1 MSIILETSD
10 NKNKSIPRWNL
21 SNLWDSFS
29 GSVYQNS
36 IKDLNDLIGKT
47 DYLVKKEIIDFDSFL
62 ISYLELDNK
71 IGQLFESLYAYA
83 YSVYATDTTNSESL
97 NNMAFLEEIQ
107 LSIEEYQLIFRQ
119 ILINHKD
126 YLDTFFIK
134 NPSFQ
139 KYSFVLR
146 EEIHLSLHQMTL
158 SEEALANDLQRFGG
172 DAWSKL
178 HEQII
183 SNMMDRESGKTF
195 NQLRNDAYSPDRN
208 IRKESYYKEIA
219 LLEQNQIAI
228 SSALNNIKGAT
239 NSLNKKRN
247 WGESENGAIN
257 RSLFSSRLSEKS
269 LNALISAMEDAIPM
283 WQEYLLEK
291 AKILNL
297 KDENGNPE
305 KCSFYDIFA
314 PLEFD
319 TKNIDKSTENSDLSS
334 SWSFEK
340 AKEFI
345 TKEFYKFS
353 SDMGDFVKNAFEE
366 NWIDAEIRK
375 GKVGGAFCIDF
386 PLQKVSRV
394 LTNFSGTTSD
404 VITLVHELG
413 HAYHHHCIKDLDYN
427 LSSYPMTLAETAS
440 IFAETMVTNS
450 MLKSA
455 NLSEKINLLEMHLSD
470 SCQTLLDILS
480 RFYFEKS
487 VFEERENKE
496 LIAEDFCRLMNDAQN
511 KTYGDS
517 LTEVK
522 HPYLWAVKTHYY
534 SPELDFYNF
543 PYAFGQLF
551 ALGLYSQYKKEPSE
565 FPKKYKELLKNTGRM
580 SCEDVCKLAG
590 FDITTKDFWLSGIK
604 EIQKEFEE
612 WKECIKLL

>member
-1 MSIILETSD
+1 METKLEATI
-10 NKNKSIPRWNL
+10 NEKHEIPQWNL
-21 SNLWDSFS
+21 LNLWDSFS
-29 GSVYQNS
+29 GTVYQNS
-36 IKDLNDLIGKT
+36 IKELNELISQIT
-47 DYLVKKEIIDFDSFL
+47 YLVKKQVTDFNSFL
-62 ISYLELDNK
+62 ISYLELDNQ
-71 IGQLFESLYAYA
+71 IGQLFESLYAYS

-97 NNMAFLEEIQ
+97 NNMAFLEEVQ
-107 LSIEEYQLIFRQ
+107 LSIADYQLIFRQ
-119 ILINHKD
+119 ILIENKMK
-126 YLDTFFIK
+126 LDSFFLE
-134 NPSFQ
+134 NPKFQ
-139 KYSFVLR
+139 NYDFILR
-146 EEIHLSLHQMTL
+146 EEIELSIHQMEAK
-158 SEEALANDLQRFGG
+158 EEALANDLQRFGG

-183 SNMMDRESGKTF
+183 SNMVDKETGKTF

-208 IRKESYYKEIA
+208 LRKESYYKEIA

-257 RSLFSSRLSEKS
+257 RSLFSSRLSKES
-269 LNALISAMEDAIPM
+269 LDSLISAMEEAIPM
-283 WQEYLLEK
+283 WHEYLLEK
-291 AKILNL
+291 AKILYL
-297 KDENGNPE
+297 TDENGNPE
-305 KCSFYDIFA
+305 KCSFFDIFA
-314 PLEFD
+314 PIEFK
-319 TKNIDKSTENSDLSS
+319 TSTEESTSN
-334 SWSFEK
+334 WTYNE
-340 AKEFI
+340 AKDFI
-345 TKEFYKFS
+345 INEFYKFS

-394 LTNFSGTTSD
+394 LTNFSGSTSD

-413 HAYHHHCIKDLDYN
+413 HAYHHHCIKELDYN

-455 NLSEKINLLEMHLSD
+455 SNLEKAKLIEMHLSD

-487 VFEERENKE
+487 VFEQRKDKE
-496 LIAEDFCRLMNDAQN
+496 LGAEDFCQLMLDAQN
-511 KTYGDS
+511 KTYGNS
-517 LTEVK
+517 LTDIK

-534 SPELDFYNF
+534 SPELDFYNY

-551 ALGLYSQYKKEPSE
+551 SLGLYSQYKNNPQE
-565 FPKKYKELLKNTGRM
+565 FPEKYQKLLQNTGMM

-590 FDITTKDFWLSGIK
+590 FDITTKEFWLSGIK

-612 WKECIKLL
+612 WKKCLKLL

>member
-1 MSIILETSD
+1 METKLEATI
-10 NKNKSIPRWNL
+10 NEKHEIPQWNL
-21 SNLWDSFS
+21 LNLWDSFS
-29 GSVYQNS
+29 GTVYQNS
-36 IKDLNDLIGKT
+36 IKELNELIT
-47 DYLVKKEIIDFDSFL
+47 QITYLVKKQVTDFNSFL
-62 ISYLELDNK
+62 ISYLELDNQ
-71 IGQLFESLYAYA
+71 IGQLFESLYAYS

-97 NNMAFLEEIQ
+97 NNMAFLEEVQ
-107 LSIEEYQLIFRQ
+107 LSITDYQLIFRQ
-119 ILINHKD
+119 ILIENKMKLDSFFLENPKFQNYD
-126 YLDTFFIK
+126 YI
-134 NPSFQ
+134 
-139 KYSFVLR
+139 LR
-146 EEIHLSLHQMTL
+146 EEIELSIHQMEAK
-158 SEEALANDLQRFGG
+158 EESLANDLQRFGG

-183 SNMMDRESGKTF
+183 SNMVDKETGKTF

-208 IRKESYYKEIA
+208 LRKESYYKEIA

-257 RSLFSSRLSEKS
+257 RSLFSSRLSNKS
-269 LNALISAMEDAIPM
+269 LESLISAMEEAIPM
-283 WQEYLLEK
+283 WHEYLLEK

-314 PLEFD
+314 PIEFE
-319 TKNIDKSTENSDLSS
+319 TSTEESS
-334 SWSFEK
+334 SNWTYNE

-345 TKEFYKFS
+345 TNEFYKFS

-413 HAYHHHCIKDLDYN
+413 HAYHHHCIKELDYN

-455 NLSEKINLLEMHLSD
+455 SNLEKAKLIEMHLSD

-487 VFEERENKE
+487 VFEQRKDKE
-496 LIAEDFCRLMNDAQN
+496 LGAEDFCQLMLDAQN
-511 KTYGDS
+511 KTYGNS
-517 LTEVK
+517 LTDIK

-534 SPELDFYNF
+534 SPELDFYNY

-551 ALGLYSQYKKEPSE
+551 SLGLYYQYKDNPQE
-565 FPKKYKELLKNTGRM
+565 FPEKYKKLLQNTGMM

-590 FDITTKDFWLSGIK
+590 FDITTKEFWLSGIK

-612 WKECIKLL
+612 WKECLKLL

>member
-1 MSIILETSD
+1 METKLEETI
-10 NKNKSIPRWNL
+10 NEKHEIPQWNL
-21 SNLWDSFS
+21 LNLWDSFS
-29 GSVYQNS
+29 GTVYQNS
-36 IKDLNDLIGKT
+36 IKELNELIT
-47 DYLVKKEIIDFDSFL
+47 QITYLVKKQVTDFNSFL
-62 ISYLELDNK
+62 ISYLKLDNQ
-71 IGQLFESLYAYA
+71 IGQLFESLYAYS

-97 NNMAFLEEIQ
+97 NNMSFLEEVQ
-107 LSIEEYQLIFRQ
+107 LSIADYQLIFRQ
-119 ILINHKD
+119 ILIENKMK
-126 YLDTFFIK
+126 LDSFFLE
-134 NPSFQ
+134 NPKFQ
-139 KYSFVLR
+139 NYDFILR
-146 EEIHLSLHQMTL
+146 EEIELSIHQMEAK
-158 SEEALANDLQRFGG
+158 EETLANDLQRFGG

-183 SNMMDRESGKTF
+183 SNMVDKETGKTF

-208 IRKESYYKEIA
+208 LRKESYYKEIA

-247 WGESENGAIN
+247 WGESVNGAIN
-257 RSLFSSRLSEKS
+257 RSLFSSRLSNKS
-269 LNALISAMEDAIPM
+269 LESLISAMEEAIPM
-283 WQEYLLEK
+283 WHEYLIEK
-291 AKILNL
+291 AKILKL
-297 KDENGNPE
+297 QDENGNPE

-314 PLEFD
+314 PIEFE
-319 TKNIDKSTENSDLSS
+319 TSTEESS
-334 SWSFEK
+334 SNWTYNE

-345 TKEFYKFS
+345 TNEFYKFS

-413 HAYHHHCIKDLDYN
+413 HAYHHHCIKELDYN

-455 NLSEKINLLEMHLSD
+455 SNLEKVKLIEMHLSD

-487 VFEERENKE
+487 VFEQRKEKE
-496 LIAEDFCRLMNDAQN
+496 LGAEDFCQLMLDAQN
-511 KTYGDS
+511 KTYGNS
-517 LTEVK
+517 LTDVK

-534 SPELDFYNF
+534 SPELDFYNY

-551 ALGLYSQYKKEPSE
+551 SLGLYSQYKNNPQE
-565 FPKKYKELLKNTGRM
+565 FPEKYKKLLQNTGMM

-590 FDITTKDFWLSGIK
+590 FDITTKEFWLSGIK

-612 WKECIKLL
+612 WKECLKLL

>member
-1 MSIILETSD
+1 MET
-10 NKNKSIPRWNL
+10 KSEATIYKQTIPHWNL
-21 SNLWDSFS
+21 SILWDSFS
-29 GSVYQNS
+29 GTDYQNS
-36 IKDLNDLIGKT
+36 IKELNELISQITCLLKQQVT
-47 DYLVKKEIIDFDSFL
+47 KFNEFL
-62 ISYLELDNK
+62 ISYLEIDNQ
-71 IGQLFESLYAYA
+71 IGQLFESLYAYS

-97 NNMAFLEEIQ
+97 NNMALLEEIQ
-107 LSIEEYQLIFRQ
+107 LSITDYQLIFRQ
-119 ILINHKD
+119 ILIENKMK
-126 YLDTFFIK
+126 LDSFFLE
-134 NPSFQ
+134 NPKFQ
-139 KYSFVLR
+139 NYDFILR
-146 EEIHLSLHQMTL
+146 EEIELSIHQMEAK
-158 SEEALANDLQRFGG
+158 EEALANDLQRFGG

-183 SNMMDRESGKTF
+183 SNMVDKETGKTF

-208 IRKESYYKEIA
+208 LRKESYYKEIA

-257 RSLFSSRLSEKS
+257 RSLFSSRLSNKS
-269 LNALISAMEDAIPM
+269 LESLISAMEEAIPM
-283 WQEYLLEK
+283 WHEYLIEK
-291 AKILNL
+291 AKILKL

-314 PLEFD
+314 PIEFE
-319 TKNIDKSTENSDLSS
+319 TSTEESTSN
-334 SWSFEK
+334 WTYNE

-345 TKEFYKFS
+345 INEFYKFS
-353 SDMGDFVKNAFEE
+353 SDMGDFVKNTFEE

-394 LTNFSGTTSD
+394 LTNFSGRTSD

-413 HAYHHHCIKDLDYN
+413 HAYHHHCIKELDYN

-455 NLSEKINLLEMHLSD
+455 SNLEKVKLIEMHLSD

-487 VFEERENKE
+487 VFEQRKDKE
-496 LIAEDFCRLMNDAQN
+496 LGAEDFCQLMLDAQN
-511 KTYGDS
+511 KTYGNS
-517 LTEVK
+517 LTDVK

-534 SPELDFYNF
+534 NPELDFYNY

-551 ALGLYSQYKKEPSE
+551 SLGLYSQYTNNPQE
-565 FPKKYKELLKNTGRM
+565 FPEKYQKLLQNTGMM

-590 FDITTKDFWLSGIK
+590 FDITTKEFWLSGIK

-612 WKECIKLL
+612 WKKCLKLL

>member
-1 MSIILETSD
+1 METKLEATI
-10 NKNKSIPRWNL
+10 NEKHEIPQWNL
-21 SNLWDSFS
+21 LNLWDSFS
-29 GSVYQNS
+29 GTVYQNS
-36 IKDLNDLIGKT
+36 IKELNELIT
-47 DYLVKKEIIDFDSFL
+47 QITYLVKKQVTDFNSFL
-62 ISYLELDNK
+62 ISYLELDNQ
-71 IGQLFESLYAYA
+71 IGQLFESLYAYS

-107 LSIEEYQLIFRQ
+107 LSITDYQLIFRQ
-119 ILINHKD
+119 ILIENKMK
-126 YLDTFFIK
+126 LDSFFLE
-134 NPSFQ
+134 NPKFQ
-139 KYSFVLR
+139 YYNFILR
-146 EEIHLSLHQMTL
+146 EEIEFSTHQMEAK
-158 SEEALANDLQRFGG
+158 EEALANDLQRFGG

-183 SNMMDRESGKTF
+183 SNMIDKETGKTF

-208 IRKESYYKEIA
+208 LRKESYYKEIA

-257 RSLFSSRLSEKS
+257 RSLFSSRLSNKS
-269 LNALISAMEDAIPM
+269 LKSLISAMEEAIPM

-291 AKILNL
+291 ANILNL

-314 PLEFD
+314 PIEFE
-319 TKNIDKSTENSDLSS
+319 TSKEESTSNWTYNE
-334 SWSFEK
+334 

-345 TKEFYKFS
+345 TNEFYKFS

-413 HAYHHHCIKDLDYN
+413 HAYHHHCIKELDYN

-455 NLSEKINLLEMHLSD
+455 SNLEKAKLIEMHLSD

-487 VFEERENKE
+487 VFEQRKDKE
-496 LIAEDFCRLMNDAQN
+496 LGAEDFCQLMLDAQN
-511 KTYGDS
+511 KTYGNS
-517 LTEVK
+517 LTDIK

-534 SPELDFYNF
+534 SPELDFYNY

-551 ALGLYSQYKKEPSE
+551 SLGLYSQYKNNPQE
-565 FPKKYKELLKNTGRM
+565 FPKKYQKLLQNTGMM
-580 SCEDVCKLAG
+580 SCEEVCKLAG
-590 FDITTKDFWLSGIK
+590 FDITTKEFWLSGIK

-612 WKECIKLL
+612 WKECLKLL